1 MTLELV
7 PVMKVNDVP
16 LSHSFLL
23 SAHVLCLTLY
33 SLPASVVHL
42 YTVHPFL
49 SNLHL
54 RFFWYIFLSLPSFFV
69 HLSVALPL

>member
-49 SNLHL
+49 
-54 RFFWYIFLSLPSFFV
+54 F
-69 HLSVALPL
+69 